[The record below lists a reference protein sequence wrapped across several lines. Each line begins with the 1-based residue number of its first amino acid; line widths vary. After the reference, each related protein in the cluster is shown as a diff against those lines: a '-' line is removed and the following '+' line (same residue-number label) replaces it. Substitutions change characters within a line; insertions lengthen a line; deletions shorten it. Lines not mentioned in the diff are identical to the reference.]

1 MQSLPGIGLL
11 LASSTQ
17 AVARLVLNAFLP
29 DEVRPSSAEQLTLR
43 AGGRESRLPI
53 WWRFGTE
60 FVSADDLARALKVRT
75 YLNEKKRKLV
85 LYLPHNKVVLAA
97 ENPFVL
103 IDGRVYQMPV
113 PCLWHRDR
121 LFVPIYYL
129 SGILNEAANLRL
141 SYDRERQILSLSTKQ
156 YNVTSIAVDSRE
168 NGTVIRIATSRK
180 FAKGELTMDMRNGWL
195 HVDLFGGKG
204 DPAVLKRSPVRG
216 LVRSIKVFQ
225 FEELLSLAFLLRRE
239 PLSRQVYQDPL
250 TNDVVVVLTTR
261 EEPVA
266 EQTSSEREGSDGQ
279 PGEEAEAVQQQ
290 LEAERR
296 RWIIDTVVIDAGH
309 GGKDPGAIGVG
320 GLREKDVVLGV
331 ALKLG
336 RLIEKNYPEI
346 KVIYTRKDDT
356 FIRLKDRTRI
366 ANEKNGKVFISIHAN
381 SVPNRRTSGFE
392 TYIVGP
398 EKGEKARDVV
408 LKENSVIRFE
418 DPSSQKAYKGIN
430 LILATMAQSAFMRQ
444 SEHLASLVQQEMARR
459 LAGLNVKSRGVKQG
473 PFWVM
478 VGATMPSIL
487 VEIGFVTNP
496 HEARQLRRND
506 YQWKIA
512 EGIFKG
518 FQKFKSDYENAI

>member
-11 LASSTQ
+11 LVSSTQ
-17 AVARLVLNAFLP
+17 AVARLILNAFLP
-29 DEVRPSSAEQLTLR
+29 PQDDRASPDELTIHYN
-43 AGGRESRLPI
+43 GKKSRVPL
-53 WWRFGTE
+53 WWRYGTE
-60 FVSADDLARALKVRT
+60 FVSARALAAALNIRT

-85 LYLPHNKVVLAA
+85 LYLPHNKVVVGA

-103 IDGRVYQMPV
+103 VDGRVYQMPV
-113 PCLWHRDR
+113 PCLWHQQQ
-121 LFVPIYYL
+121 LFVPIFYL
-129 SGILNEAANLRL
+129 SRILNEAANLRL
-141 SYDRERQILSLSTKQ
+141 QYDRARQVLTIQGKQ
-156 YNVTSIAVDSRE
+156 YNVTGITVDSRE
-168 NGTVIRIATSRK
+168 NGTVIRIRTSRR
-180 FAKGELTMDMRNGWL
+180 FARGELTMDMRNGWL
-195 HVDLFGGKG
+195 HVDMFGGRG
-204 DPAVLKRSPVRG
+204 DPAVLTRTPVRG
-216 LVRSIKVFQ
+216 LVRRIKVFQ
-225 FEELLSLAFLLRRE
+225 FQQLLSLAFLLRRE
-239 PLSRQVYQDPL
+239 PASRQVYQDRL
-250 TNDVVVVLTTR
+250 TNDVVVVLATR
-261 EEPVA
+261 QEPLAQEEA
-266 EQTSSEREGSDGQ
+266 TGGGGSDGA
-279 PGEEAEAVQQQ
+279 PPEEAEAVQQQ

-336 RLIEKNYPEI
+336 RLIERNFPEI
-346 KVIYTRKDDT
+346 KVIYTRRDDT
-356 FIRLKDRTRI
+356 FIPLKERTRI

-381 SVPNRRTSGFE
+381 SVRNRHTSGFE

-418 DPSSQKAYKGIN
+418 DPSSQKAYQGIN

-518 FQKFKSDYENAI
+518 FQKFKSDYEDAI